1 MNWLDTQP
9 PRLAAQFAFLIEIDR
24 LKNVLR
30 ATRNLHNGQ
39 PENSAEHS
47 WHLAMMAAIL
57 AEHAHQPVQVDRVIQ
72 MLLIHDLVEID
83 AGDHPLHGDHDVHAM
98 QAAEQAGADRIFGL
112 LPPDQGAEWRAIWD
126 EFEAA
131 ESSDAKFAKAVDRFQ
146 PLICNLM
153 NQGGSWPEFD
163 VSRSQVEER
172 VCKIQLGSETLWTV
186 AQAIFDEGVE
196 KGWLKPH

>member
-57 AEHAHQPVQVDRVIQ
+57 AEHAHQPVQVNRVIQ

-112 LPPDQGAEWRAIWD
+112 LPPDQAAEWRAIWD

-172 VCKIQLGSETLWTV
+172 VGKIQLGSETLWTV

>member
-1 MNWLDTQP
+1 MQWLDAQP
-9 PRLAAQFAFLIEIDR
+9 SRLGAQFTFLIEIDR

-47 WHLAMMAAIL
+47 WHLAMMAAVL
-57 AEHAHQPVQVDRVIQ
+57 AEHAIEPVQVDRVIK
-72 MLLIHDLVEID
+72 MLMIHDLVEID

-98 QAAEQAGADRIFGL
+98 QAAEQAGAERIFGL
-112 LPPDQGAEWRAIWD
+112 LPQDQATEWRAIWD

-131 ESSDAKFAKAVDRFQ
+131 DSADARFAKAVDRFQ

-163 VSRSQVEER
+163 VSRSQVTQR
-172 VCKIQLGSETLWTV
+172 VGKIAQGSETLWSI
-186 AQAIFDEGVE
+186 AQQIFDEGVE
-196 KGWLKPH
+196 KGWLKPE

>member
-57 AEHAHQPVQVDRVIQ
+57 AEHAHQPVQVNRVIQ

-98 QAAEQAGADRIFGL
+98 QAAEQAGANRIFGL

-172 VCKIQLGSETLWTV
+172 VGKIQLGSETLWTV

-196 KGWLKPH
+196 KGWLTPH